1 MAGNGECANVM
12 WIDLERIANT
22 FTANWIPASAGMT
35 LLVFWSVIP
44 AQPVPGP
51 LGDLSQIL
59 PGLVPSPYWGAG
71 IQNLLASLANA
82 NENRTTVYQ
91 SHMIRFSA
99 RLPTQGAP
107 TWGRKPN
114 DTILPPFSHDA
125 VHAYDQPTNNSAG
138 TQTL

>member
-1 MAGNGECANVM
+1 MEGLPERFFALLRMTPSSVHS
-12 WIDLERIANT
+12 LERIANT
-22 FTANWIPASAGMT
+22 FTANWIPTSAGMT
-35 LLVFWSVIP
+35 LLVFWSVIL
-44 AQPVPGP
+44 AQPVPGL

-107 TWGRKPN
+107 TWGRKP
-114 DTILPPFSHDA
+114 
-125 VHAYDQPTNNSAG
+125 
-138 TQTL
+138 